1 MAIKIKVQRDYLL
14 TEFSVE
20 ASASELDD
28 VLKSIKTSGK
38 SITLYNNG
46 AVQGINVEQKTKLTE
61 AQSLQVRELIN
72 IADKVL

>member
-1 MAIKIKVQRDYLL
+1 MAIKVKVQRDYLL

-61 AQSLQVRELIN
+61 QQSIQIRELIN
-72 IADKVL
+72 ITDKVL

>member
-1 MAIKIKVQRDYLL
+1 MAMKVKVQRDYLL

-61 AQSLQVRELIN
+61 AQSVQIRELIN
-72 IADKVL
+72 IGDKIL

>member
-28 VLKSIKTSGK
+28 VLKAIKTSGK
-38 SITLYNNG
+38 AVTLYNNG
-46 AVQGINVEQKTKLTE
+46 SVQGINVEQKTKLTE
-61 AQSLQVRELIN
+61 SQSSQIRELLN

>member
-1 MAIKIKVQRDYLL
+1 MAIKVKVQRDYLL

-61 AQSLQVRELIN
+61 AQSVQIRELIN
-72 IADKVL
+72 IGDKIL